1 MNRGFLESLKNSN
14 HLHSSALFKLNN
26 VNVVFG
32 KVSALKNVNL
42 QIGRGEVLFVT
53 GKSGAGK
60 STLLN
65 ILSGDVEPTSG
76 SVTLPTSKVFVSQVF
91 QDLKLFENRTVEEN
105 LWYAYDK
112 KIYKNKNE
120 FQKDLMELSSV
131 LGIKDRLS
139 HKIKDANGG
148 MKQKVAMLRALL
160 SKPEVLLADEPTG
173 NLDPTTGHKILK
185 IFEQINKEGT
195 CVVMATHN
203 YKLISDKAYRVI
215 ELNEGRIVSG

>member
-112 KIYKNKNE
+112 
-120 FQKDLMELSSV
+120 
-131 LGIKDRLS
+131 
-139 HKIKDANGG
+139 
-148 MKQKVAMLRALL
+148 
-160 SKPEVLLADEPTG
+160 
-173 NLDPTTGHKILK
+173 
-185 IFEQINKEGT
+185 
-195 CVVMATHN
+195 
-203 YKLISDKAYRVI
+203 
-215 ELNEGRIVSG
+215 

>member
-112 KIYKNKNE
+112 KIYKNK
-120 FQKDLMELSSV
+120 K
-131 LGIKDRLS
+131 
-139 HKIKDANGG
+139 
-148 MKQKVAMLRALL
+148 
-160 SKPEVLLADEPTG
+160 
-173 NLDPTTGHKILK
+173 
-185 IFEQINKEGT
+185 
-195 CVVMATHN
+195 MACQT
-203 YKLISDKAYRVI
+203 
-215 ELNEGRIVSG
+215 E